1 MVRVLNCIEKWIFK
15 RRLFNETF
23 QNQDTPCWLMKES
36 VTSYNNGS
44 WPPEKYT
51 LLDQN
56 SSEENITITILI
68 KYLAHCYLHWLV
80 AFRRHTVT
88 ALKCM
93 VEAFTCREWSRT
105 SNRHTNTDTPTKH
118 CLCPLLDNQSQKETL
133 WNACQPGYWYSFNK
147 LLQNY
152 DKDINH
158 NKSMKYK
165 MVIYNQKK
173 INCYSFF

>member
-1 MVRVLNCIEKWIFK
+1 MFWIVSRNGYSDVG
-15 RRLFNETF
+15 RRF

-93 VEAFTCREWSRT
+93 VEAFTESGPELL
-105 SNRHTNTDTPTKH
+105 TDTPTQTHQQNTVYVLSSIINPKKRH
-118 CLCPLLDNQSQKETL
+118 CGMHVNLDI
-133 WNACQPGYWYSFNK
+133 
-147 LLQNY
+147 
-152 DKDINH
+152 DIH
-158 NKSMKYK
+158 L
-165 MVIYNQKK
+165 
-173 INCYSFF
+173 INCCKITTRTLTITSQWSTKW

>member
-1 MVRVLNCIEKWIFK
+1 MLT
-15 RRLFNETF
+15 NEGIR
-23 QNQDTPCWLMKES
+23 N
-36 VTSYNNGS
+36 YNNGS
-44 WPPEKYT
+44 WPPKIKLIWLT
-51 LLDQN
+51 RIVLKKILLLRYW
-56 SSEENITITILI
+56 SNILPIVTCICIGWLHLDGI
-68 KYLAHCYLHWLV
+68 QLLHWNAWLRL
-80 AFRRHTVT
+80 FNTESGPE
-88 ALKCM
+88 LL
-93 VEAFTCREWSRT
+93 
-105 SNRHTNTDTPTKH
+105 TDTPTKH

>member
-1 MVRVLNCIEKWIFK
+1 MVRVLNCIEKWIFR

-93 VEAFTCREWSRT
+93 VEAFTEWSRT

>member
-1 MVRVLNCIEKWIFK
+1 MVRVLNCIEKWIFR

-36 VTSYNNGS
+36 VTSYNGS

-68 KYLAHCYLHWLV
+68 KYLAHCYMYLHWLV

-93 VEAFTCREWSRT
+93 VEAFTESGPELL
-105 SNRHTNTDTPTKH
+105 TDTPTQTHQQNTVYVLSSIINPKKRH
-118 CLCPLLDNQSQKETL
+118 CGMHVNLDI
-133 WNACQPGYWYSFNK
+133 
-147 LLQNY
+147 
-152 DKDINH
+152 DIH
-158 NKSMKYK
+158 L
-165 MVIYNQKK
+165 
-173 INCYSFF
+173 INCCKITTRTLTITSQWRTKW